1 MDKKLHAIANLLFE
15 TGMLKKTERTGLA
28 FLGSGRESVAE
39 HAFRVT
45 MIAYVL
51 AKMEEG
57 VDEGR
62 LIKMCLL
69 HDLVE
74 ARTGDHNYVQKKY
87 VTVDEEKAL
96 NDIADSVFFGND
108 IRDLVNEFN
117 SGRTIESFLANDAD
131 QLELILMLKENK
143 DLGNP
148 YADEWIA
155 YALKRLKTE
164 TAKKL
169 AETIL
174 CTDSTSWWFNE
185 KGDWWVSGGNP
196 RLMNP

>member
-1 MDKKLHAIANLLFE
+1 MDKTLLGITNLLFE
-15 TGMLKKTERTGLA
+15 TGMLKRTPRTGLA
-28 FLGSGRESVAE
+28 FLGSGQESVAE

-45 MIAYVL
+45 MIGVVL
-51 AKMEEG
+51 AQMEDG
-57 VDEGR
+57 IDENR

-74 ARTGDHNYVQKKY
+74 ARTGDHNYVHKKY
-87 VTVDEEKAL
+87 VRVDEEKAL
-96 NDIADSVFFGND
+96 NDIAGSVFFGEH
-108 IRDLVNEFN
+108 IKEIVNEFN
-117 SGRTIESFLANDAD
+117 SGETKESVLANDAD
-131 QLELILMLKENK
+131 QLELILMLKEKK

-169 AETIL
+169 ADVITR
-174 CTDSTSWWFNE
+174 TDSTGWWFNE
-185 KGDWWVSGGNP
+185 KSDWWINGGNP
-196 RLMNP
+196 RLK